1 MKKNLPPGLQQ
12 INPYLQADASFP
24 AMPVAASRIARM
36 IANAIQ
42 MGLGNAYINGLE
54 VPDQALRILCNT
66 FARLLFDKYP
76 SLLVRYDW
84 LLKESAGLAEGSEE
98 LMKIQYNLP
107 EALFVD
113 MLGESETVYP
123 KYTMALWDKG
133 AANLEQAQIDML
145 EDIIAK
151 AGIQDG
157 DEILDLGCGWGSAAS
172 YILAKFPNAKVSSLN
187 LSHGQC
193 EYIRRKA
200 KEAGSHLNTPRF
212 SLYEQD
218 FNKAV
223 FSHGFDRVIAI
234 GLFEHIGNLT
244 DSFKLLARHLK
255 DDGKVFVHIIA
266 TTLHSSIT
274 DPYINTYIFP
284 RARIWPVSAIPK
296 CNSDLKTVDYWFIN
310 GLNYSKTLQAWLANF
325 DEKQADMKNLDYGM
339 NYERFRRLW
348 RFYLQLCI
356 SYFEASDGKIMG
368 NGQFLLEHA

>member
-1 MKKNLPPGLQQ
+1 
-12 INPYLQADASFP
+12 
-24 AMPVAASRIARM
+24 M

-54 VPDQALRILCNT
+54 VPDQVLRMLCNT
-66 FARLLFDKYP
+66 SARLLFTKYP

-84 LLKESAGLAEGSEE
+84 LLKESARLAEGSQE
-98 LMKIQYNLP
+98 LMNVQYNLP
-107 EALFVD
+107 EALFVH

-133 AANLEQAQIDML
+133 APNLEQAQIDML
-145 EDIIAK
+145 EDLITK

-157 DEILDLGCGWGSAAS
+157 HEILDLGCGWGSAAS

-200 KEAGSHLNTPRF
+200 KEAGSYLNTPRF

-218 FNKAV
+218 FNEAV

-255 DDGKVFVHIIA
+255 ENGKVFIHIIA
-266 TTLHSSIT
+266 TTLSFSIT

-284 RARIWPVSAIPK
+284 RGRIWSVSAIPK
-296 CNSDLKTVDYWFIN
+296 CNSELKTVDYWFIN
-310 GLNYSKTLQAWLANF
+310 GLNYSKTLQVWLDNF
-325 DEKQADMKNLDYGM
+325 DASQADIKNLDYGM
-339 NYERFRRLW
+339 NYDKFRRLW

-356 SYFEASDGKIMG
+356 SYFEASDGKVLG

>member
-1 MKKNLPPGLQQ
+1 MKTYSPSGLQR
-12 INPYLQADASFP
+12 INPFLQADAGFP
-24 AMPVAASRIARM
+24 AMPVTAFRIARM

-54 VPDQALRILCNT
+54 IPDQVLRMLCDT
-66 FARLLFDKYP
+66 SARLLFNEYP

-84 LLKESAGLAEGSEE
+84 LLKESTHLAEGSEE
-98 LMKIQYNLP
+98 LMKLQYNLP

-123 KYTMALWDKG
+123 KYTMALWDKEAPG
-133 AANLEQAQIDML
+133 LEQAQVDML

-151 AGIQDG
+151 AGIKDG

-172 YILAKFPNAKVSSLN
+172 YILAKFPKVKVTSLN

-218 FNKAV
+218 FNEAV

-255 DDGKVFVHIIA
+255 EDGKVFIHIIA
-266 TTLHSSIT
+266 TTLSFSIT
-274 DPYINTYIFP
+274 DPYIDTYIFP
-284 RARIWPVSAIPK
+284 RARIWSVNAIPK
-296 CNSDLKTVDYWFIN
+296 CNSDLKTVDCWFIN

-325 DEKQADMKNLDYGM
+325 DQCQADIKNLDYGM
-339 NYERFRRLW
+339 SYDKFRRLW

-356 SYFEASDGKIMG
+356 SYFEASDGKVLG
-368 NGQFLLEHA
+368 NGQFLLEPA

>member
-1 MKKNLPPGLQQ
+1 M
-12 INPYLQADASFP
+12 
-24 AMPVAASRIARM
+24 ARM
-36 IANAIQ
+36 IANVIQ

-54 VPDQALRILCNT
+54 VPDQVVRILCNT
-66 FARLLFDKYP
+66 SARLLFNKYP

-84 LLKESAGLAEGSEE
+84 LLNESARLAEGSEE
-98 LMKIQYNLP
+98 LMQVQYNLP
-107 EALFVD
+107 EELFVD
-113 MLGESETVYP
+113 MLGESEAVYP

-133 AANLEQAQIDML
+133 APSLEQAQIDML

-172 YILAKFPNAKVSSLN
+172 YILAKFPKAKVSSLN

-218 FNKAV
+218 FNEAV

-255 DDGKVFVHIIA
+255 ENGKVFIHIIA
-266 TTLHSSIT
+266 TTLPFSIT
-274 DPYINTYIFP
+274 DPYINTYVFP
-284 RARIWPVSAIPK
+284 RARIWSVNAIPK

-310 GLNYSKTLQAWLANF
+310 GLNYSKTLRAWLANF
-325 DEKQADMKNLDYGM
+325 DASQADIKNLDYGM
-339 NYERFRRLW
+339 NYEKFRRLW

-356 SYFEASDGKIMG
+356 SYFEASDGNVLG